1 MEGGFKSVVGFVREN
16 AEKEKKGLKEVPSNI
31 SLYTHC
37 TKHTLHYITI
47 TTTTLTFSLFISFVV
62 LSLS

>member
-37 TKHTLHYITI
+37 TKHT
-47 TTTTLTFSLFISFVV
+47 TLYYYNNNYTHF